1 MFRHPLDILTS
12 EISESLRD
20 YLGDEDTKIVQSVLD
35 ERDYVATIDEEDYFV
50 IKYLQEEES
59 TDSFIV
65 LSQSQIDKGLT
76 NAKKLKDL
84 LPKRM
89 VMVSHRLDIGL
100 DKIRQQDDVQR
111 EREYVDGLI
120 LDLFK
125 PRDLLKMFFLS
136 LFK

>member
-35 ERDYVATIDEEDYFV
+35 ERDYVTTVDEEDYFV
-50 IKYLQEEES
+50 IKYLQGEES

-89 VMVSHRLDIGL
+89 VMVGHRLDLGL

-111 EREYVDGLI
+111 EREYVDGLL

-125 PRDLLKMFFLS
+125 PRDFLKMFFLS

>member
-35 ERDYVATIDEEDYFV
+35 ERDYVATVDEEDYFV
-50 IKYLQEEES
+50 IKYLQGEES

-89 VMVSHRLDIGL
+89 VMVGHRLDLGL

-111 EREYVDGLI
+111 EREYVDGLL

-125 PRDLLKMFFLS
+125 PRDFLKMFFLS

>member
-89 VMVSHRLDIGL
+89 VMVSHRLDLGL

-125 PRDLLKMFFLS
+125 PRDFLKMFFLS

>member
-125 PRDLLKMFFLS
+125 PRDFLKMFFLS